1 MGVGRRRPTAKPYLD
16 ALEANQAI
24 DAGSGL
30 TSLAGLPHGEFGV
43 QAEPH
48 RGDTCHLESGRPSI
62 IVNIEPSDCLA
73 MLTVSS
79 PGTARAPMCNGCCR
93 NWRPIWGHIVT
104 HISAPHDPLR
114 GGGWTQNR

>member
-30 TSLAGLPHGEFGV
+30 TSLAGLPHGEFGD

-48 RGDTCHLESGRPSI
+48 RGDTCHLESGRPLNHREHRAIRLLGHAHLHARNSAS
-62 IVNIEPSDCLA
+62 VSTPSAITLIPMTCASWTVLA
-73 MLTVSS
+73 TN
-79 PGTARAPMCNGCCR
+79 RR
-93 NWRPIWGHIVT
+93 
-104 HISAPHDPLR
+104 LR
-114 GGGWTQNR
+114 

>member
-30 TSLAGLPHGEFGV
+30 TSLAGLPHGEFGD

-48 RGDTCHLESGRPSI
+48 RGDTCHLESGRPL
-62 IVNIEPSDCLA
+62 NHREH
-73 MLTVSS
+73 
-79 PGTARAPMCNGCCR
+79 RAIR
-93 NWRPIWGHIVT
+93 LLGHAHEIM
-104 HISAPHDPLR
+104 
-114 GGGWTQNR
+114 N